1 VHFRA
6 AADLVFRLRAAIP
19 DPVLRIAPVKGR
31 PRPPWWLVAA
41 AVGSAF
47 AAAHAIAVWIFLFAM
62 MPVHEDVRM
71 TYVAAQ
77 AGLHY
82 GWSRIYDQPTLR
94 ALSASFPTDQRTIND
109 LYTYVHPPL
118 VAWLFAPLTAF
129 AEPVAYLVWT
139 AVSVVALVLAW
150 QIAAPYAAGLAKGSL
165 LLLAVGVW
173 PVLSAF
179 YYGQPVMLVLA
190 CVAASWWLVK
200 HDRPIAAGIAL
211 ALATFLKPQ
220 VIWLLPVAI
229 LVSGRV
235 RVVAGWAMGCGVL
248 VALSAIA
255 LGSGGLAS
263 WVHALEA
270 GQADPAHTVNTLI
283 HFFGIGPLTVALWLI
298 LGVAALAVAYRQ
310 RQDVDAVYAVGLLGT
325 ALVAFHFH
333 ELDYTVLVL
342 AAWLFLRGAPPLWQR
357 LWLIP
362 GALTMELLGLGTA
375 LGPGWDVPSH
385 AAAIVW
391 CASWLAILT
400 GNSFVSRRSVLW
412 LKGPLEGVAP

>member
-1 VHFRA
+1 
-6 AADLVFRLRAAIP
+6 
-19 DPVLRIAPVKGR
+19 VKAR

-41 AVGSAF
+41 AVVSVF
-47 AAAHAIAVWIFLFAM
+47 AGAHAIAVWIYLFVA

-71 TYVAAQ
+71 TYVASQ
-77 AGLHY
+77 AGLRY

-94 ALSASFPTDQRTIND
+94 ALSASLPAGQRTIND

-139 AVSVVALVLAW
+139 TVSLVALLLAW

-165 LLLAVGVW
+165 FLLAVGLW

-190 CVAASWWLVK
+190 CVAGSWWLVK
-200 HDRPIAAGIAL
+200 HDRPIAAGITL
-211 ALATFLKPQ
+211 AFAIFLKPQ

-229 LVSGRV
+229 LFSGRL
-235 RVVAGWAMGCGVL
+235 RLMSGWALGCGVL
-248 VALSAIA
+248 AGLSAIA
-255 LGSGGLAS
+255 LGPGGLVS

-283 HFFGIGPLTVALWLI
+283 HLFGIGPLTVALWLI
-298 LGVAALAVAYRQ
+298 LGGAALAVAHRQ
-310 RQDVDAVYAVGLLGT
+310 RLDVDAVYAVGLLGSS
-325 ALVAFHFH
+325 LVAFHFH
-333 ELDYTVLVL
+333 ELDYSVLVL
-342 AAWLFLRGAPPLWQR
+342 AAWFFLRTSPPLWQR

-362 GALTMELLGLGTA
+362 GALTMELVGLGAT

-391 CASWLAILT
+391 SASWLAILAAS
-400 GNSFVSRRSVLW
+400 SFASRPSLARF
-412 LKGPLEGVAP
+412 EGLREGAAP